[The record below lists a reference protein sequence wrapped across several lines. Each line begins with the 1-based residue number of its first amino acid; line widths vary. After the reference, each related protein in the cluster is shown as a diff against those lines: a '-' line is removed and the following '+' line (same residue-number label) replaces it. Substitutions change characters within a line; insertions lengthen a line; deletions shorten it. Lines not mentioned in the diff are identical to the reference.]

1 METAS
6 ANQAVKI
13 DVKRQSKGPLS
24 YAYNQDAFPPVK
36 PLAQVRPD
44 LTRNMVTDYAA
55 HVAITYGCFGAAA
68 MAILFKALG
77 R

>member
-24 YAYNQDAFPPVK
+24 YAYNSSRSRPSGLSMKAFCMTVS
-36 PLAQVRPD
+36 
-44 LTRNMVTDYAA
+44 
-55 HVAITYGCFGAAA
+55 GA
-68 MAILFKALG
+68 M
-77 R
+77 

>member
-24 YAYNQDAFPPVK
+24 YAY
-36 PLAQVRPD
+36 
-44 LTRNMVTDYAA
+44 LTSRASISERVATRLGYLIPIEMELKAA
-55 HVAITYGCFGAAA
+55 
-68 MAILFKALG
+68 
-77 R
+77 